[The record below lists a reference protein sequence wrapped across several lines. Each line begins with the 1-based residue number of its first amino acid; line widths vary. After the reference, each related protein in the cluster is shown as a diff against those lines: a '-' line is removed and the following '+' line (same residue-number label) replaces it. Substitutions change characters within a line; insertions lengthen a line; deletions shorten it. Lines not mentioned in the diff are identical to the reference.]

1 MQFMTKY
8 TLETDN
14 TALKYWNNVRCV
26 IKMANEVESIGR
38 WYIHEDTTDATLR
51 NLSNA
56 IEKYMNDWVL
66 SRALNKS
73 IVEVYADE
81 NDDTLVHVIL
91 NVRFNGTIEIISV
104 EINLD

>member
-1 MQFMTKY
+1 MSF
-8 TLETDN
+8 LDEFG
-14 TALKYWNNVRCV
+14 
-26 IKMANEVESIGR
+26 I
-38 WYIHEDTTDATLR
+38 
-51 NLSNA
+51 

-91 NVRFNGTIEIISV
+91 NIRFNGTIEIISV